1 MLCIMIK
8 YYLSVQMVGFLL
20 PGKTSESRHSQK
32 FETDINKGTNKF
44 IPMVESRNAGHQK
57 I

>member
-44 IPMVESRNAGHQK
+44 IPMVESRNAGH
-57 I
+57 